1 MTTTDDDDKFFERL
15 RGDARALRARPDERE
30 LARIR
35 MRIQQ
40 RIAPRASVAELLA
53 GWFRPLAAT
62 LSAIALAATLG
73 LALLNEREPLLDGGV
88 IEAWMTGGG
97 TLGVGD

>member
-15 RGDARALRARPDERE
+15 RADARTLQARPDERE

-35 MRIQQ
+35 ARIHE
-40 RIAPRASVAELLA
+40 RIMPRATVAELLA
-53 GWFRPLAAT
+53 GWLRPLAAT

-73 LALLNEREPLLDGGV
+73 LALLNDREPLLDGGV
-88 IEAWMTGGG
+88 IEAWMTGG
-97 TLGVGD
+97 TFSVGD

>member
-15 RGDARALRARPDERE
+15 RAGARALQARPDERE

-35 MRIQQ
+35 ARIQE

-62 LSAIALAATLG
+62 LSAIAIAATLG
-73 LALLNEREPLLDGGV
+73 LALLDDREPLLDGGA
-88 IEAWMTGGG
+88 IETWMTGG
-97 TLGVGD
+97 TFSVGD